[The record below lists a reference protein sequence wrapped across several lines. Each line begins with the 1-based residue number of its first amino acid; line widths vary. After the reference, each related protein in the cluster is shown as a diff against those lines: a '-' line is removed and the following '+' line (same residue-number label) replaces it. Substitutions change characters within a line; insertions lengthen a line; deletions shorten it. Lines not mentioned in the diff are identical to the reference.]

1 VSEGLVMC
9 PVCGCNEAEIVRF
22 TSMIPVEVICWCPA
36 CEKYY
41 KLLANGEFMELAEG
55 DF

>member
-1 VSEGLVMC
+1 MSNAFVMC
-9 PVCGCNEAEIVRF
+9 PVCKYNEASIVRF
-22 TSMIPVEVICWCPA
+22 SSIIPAEVICWCPV

-41 KLLANGEFMELAEG
+41 KLLANGEFMELSEE